1 MIDFGHSFQMNHVL
15 YGRREYNMHAEAG
28 NPIGD
33 KFHNVNQSVK
43 MQDINTDYY
52 IHIIT
57 CGLLDTDDIFI
68 KSVKCL
74 TELDSQE
81 TYKFIN
87 SAIYFWD
94 VFNFA
99 KLICDEFTLFSIDQI
114 SNGNVLLGA
123 ALMLFFFS
131 QDDRKADFLHIIRRL
146 YDVDSLLADKL
157 IIECEKIRKF
167 PEWLIYILNNG
178 SPELRI
184 EVVLCLPFDFN
195 VFINKM
201 ERDKYKSIETEREK
215 LYNDVYNDISF
226 SVREKWKKY
235 IASLL
240 EEKSCYG
247 NLCFSAYV
255 NIILSSL
262 IHCYKDNNNEFI
274 TDLEET
280 LTEFENLENEWLYP
294 NQSFCGPYFALI
306 TKFHIYHLINEDLK
320 IIGKKTHPKLMAKIE
335 EFKRKQFRYIGYWR
349 NTKHD
354 NYAKYLEFYD
364 AG

>member
-1 MIDFGHSFQMNHVL
+1 MEEGCI
-15 YGRREYNMHAEAG
+15 NMHAEVG
-28 NPIGD
+28 NPIGNQI
-33 KFHNVNQSVK
+33 HNIGQRVK
-43 MQDINTDYY
+43 MQDISAENYIQLITNRLLETD
-52 IHIIT
+52 T
-57 CGLLDTDDIFI
+57 VFI

-74 TELDSQE
+74 IELNRQKA
-81 TYKFIN
+81 YKLIN
-87 SAIYFWD
+87 SASYFWD
-94 VFNFA
+94 IYNLA
-99 KLICDEFTLFSIDQI
+99 NLLCDEFTLFSVNQI
-114 SNGNVLLGA
+114 NNGNILLGA
-123 ALMLFFFS
+123 ALMIFFFS
-131 QDDRKADFLHIIRRL
+131 QGDRKADFMHIFKRL

-201 ERDKYKSIETEREK
+201 EMDKYKSIETEREK

>member
-28 NPIGD
+28 NPIGNQI
-33 KFHNVNQSVK
+33 HNIGQRVK
-43 MQDINTDYY
+43 MQDISAENYIQLITNRLLETD
-52 IHIIT
+52 T
-57 CGLLDTDDIFI
+57 VFI
-68 KSVKCL
+68 KSVKYL
-74 TELDSQE
+74 IELNRQKA
-81 TYKFIN
+81 YKLIN
-87 SAIYFWD
+87 SASYFWD
-94 VFNFA
+94 IYNLA
-99 KLICDEFTLFSIDQI
+99 NLLCDEFTLFSVNQI
-114 SNGNVLLGA
+114 NNGNILLGA
-123 ALMLFFFS
+123 ALMIFFFS
-131 QDDRKADFLHIIRRL
+131 QGDRKADFMHIFKRL

-178 SPELRI
+178 SSELRI

-201 ERDKYKSIETEREK
+201 EMDKYKSIETEREK

-294 NQSFCGPYFALI
+294 N
-306 TKFHIYHLINEDLK
+306 
-320 IIGKKTHPKLMAKIE
+320 
-335 EFKRKQFRYIGYWR
+335 
-349 NTKHD
+349 
-354 NYAKYLEFYD
+354 
-364 AG
+364 